1 MNPWFNACE
10 LQTKART
17 LSTKTLGAHSPDWA
31 QIIQMECGKN
41 SSQGML
47 KGEHLASWTFQTTR
61 DRSSFPPRLTFGIF
75 EIWEDLWNEIY
86 ISDIWKELRR
96 RRGHLYQMLV
106 SRVNGERGYCSMVS
120 FMSANLWSWLQN
132 CRQQIPLRI
141 LNTIQT
147 RRQIAGTKY
156 DYETPGSNPESP
168 KQLQLLSLLIPPELF
183 FCYSERCKRQT
194 GNSTGNHKT
203 NDKENFHLL

>member
-1 MNPWFNACE
+1 MNPWFNTCE

-96 RRGHLYQMLV
+96 RREHLYQMLV

-120 FMSANLWSWLQN
+120 FMSANLWSGLQN
-132 CRQQIPLRI
+132 CQNSYY
-141 LNTIQT
+141 NTNKETNCQNKIWLWDTWVQPWVSQT
-147 RRQIAGTKY
+147 ITAAL
-156 DYETPGSNPESP
+156 TPNSAW
-168 KQLQLLSLLIPPELF
+168 II
-183 FCYSERCKRQT
+183 CYSERRKC
-194 GNSTGNHKT
+194 
-203 NDKENFHLL
+203 

>member
-1 MNPWFNACE
+1 MIWYLLSTSKLHSNTIMNPKFNTCE

-31 QIIQMECGKN
+31 QIMQMECGKN
-41 SSQGML
+41 SFVKHFPSQWML
-47 KGEHLASWTFQTTR
+47 KEEHLASWTFQTTR

-96 RRGHLYQMLV
+96 RREHLYQMLV

-120 FMSANLWSWLQN
+120 FMSANLWLWLHKIARRHLSEILIQYKQGDKLPEQN
-132 CRQQIPLRI
+132 MIMRHLGP
-141 LNTIQT
+141 T
-147 RRQIAGTKY
+147 
-156 DYETPGSNPESP
+156 
-168 KQLQLLSLLIPPELF
+168 LSLPNN
-183 FCYSERCKRQT
+183 YSC
-194 GNSTGNHKT
+194 SHS
-203 NDKENFHLL
+203 